1 MSFAR
6 TAHVGVRS
14 RLGFQSGVRKCR
26 VLEGGARTRYV
37 RCKQSGSRTTP
48 DRPANF
54 LKTPVATLHPR
65 DFSRDFP
72 LDTSETA
79 SKSTD
84 FERVSSKLRGS
95 FLFKDAETPR
105 DLVILNEQLT
115 QWVRHLSSFIPQIPA
130 PTPRRP
136 HAPRRCATRTFV
148 SRIRARVGSI
158 PARAN
163 SNENPFFLRSP
174 DDASPSRVL
183 SLTFDA
189 PSLPILLLQP
199 VRSKLPASLPVARR
213 PASSSPPRRRAS
225 PPRPPVA

>member
-115 QWVRHLSSFIPQIPA
+115 QWVRHLSFLIPLKPA
-130 PTPRRP
+130 QTPGRP
-136 HAPRRCATRTFV
+136 RAPRRCATRTFV
-148 SRIRARVGSI
+148 WRIRAAWG
-158 PARAN
+158 
-163 SNENPFFLRSP
+163 RSP
-174 DDASPSRVL
+174 RGRIQ
-183 SLTFDA
+183 TKTRFFFD
-189 PSLPILLLQP
+189 PPTTPLPL
-199 VRSKLPASLPVARR
+199 
-213 PASSSPPRRRAS
+213 ASSH
-225 PPRPPVA
+225 